1 MNFDDFG
8 TLRVR
13 TTSASGAIPIAGAIV
28 RIMGGEDEN
37 RYVAK
42 SLITDR
48 DGITAKVDLPTPKMI
63 YSLTPN
69 EVESPYALYDVEVT
83 ADGYY
88 AKKIMGVAIFSGIN
102 AILPVN
108 MIPKSEMPKYS
119 YPKGNV
125 NAILDD

>member
-13 TTSASGAIPIAGAIV
+13 ATSASGAIPISGAIV
-28 RIMGGEDEN
+28 RIMGGEEGN
-37 RYVAK
+37 RSITK

-48 DGITAKVDLPTPKMI
+48 DGITVKVDLPTPKRI
-63 YSLTPN
+63 YSLTP
-69 EVESPYALYDVEVT
+69 EETESPFALYDVEVT

-88 AKKIMGVAIFSGIN
+88 HKKIVGIAIFPGIN

-108 MIPKSEMPKYS
+108 MIPVSDYPEVN

-125 NAILDD
+125 NAILDN